1 MTLTSRD
8 LLETWMSAFMD
19 GELDY
24 ESSTALLEAL
34 HGDIDLRHQMMQ
46 FLSNHQ
52 KIQTAMQSAAP
63 VLSSQEQSDLIVHFW
78 ESIEQEAQAVHQ
90 EDFLQERA
98 YLLAQNVLQ
107 GRLDKDALE
116 KLSLKDPTCV
126 QEAAK
131 LIGQME
137 SVRDVL
143 TASAQQEPLDEL
155 RKETMNQIFGVPET
169 GLFLPDQDA
178 DSILDEQIE
187 SIEDDSQFN
196 APLAFIP
203 PLPDQAAAV
212 ANDNALGEPMDE
224 DDEDL
229 GFETPG
235 AKVVHLF
242 KKAKWPALAT
252 AAAAAIGLFILPATK
267 TPDSQETLMAASDLI
282 LSESGDEKADPYF
295 EDRML
300 AAWQMELA
308 GQSNDSLE
316 ALPIL
321 KDNSNTEIKSL
332 DVGSTNPMVFSTPN
346 KKITVIWIGEQ
357 QG

>member
-1 MTLTSRD
+1 MSLTSRD

-34 HGDIDLRHQMMQ
+34 HGDSDLRRQMVA

-52 KIQTAMQSAAP
+52 KIKGAMQSAAP
-63 VLSSQEQSDLIVHFW
+63 ILSNQEQSDLMVRFW
-78 ESIEQEAQAVHQ
+78 ESIEQEVQSAHE

-116 KLSLKDPTCV
+116 KVSLKDPTCV

-131 LIGQME
+131 IIGQME

-143 TASAQQEPLDEL
+143 TTSAQQEPLDDL
-155 RKETMNQIFGVPET
+155 RKETMNQLFGAPET
-169 GLFLPDQDA
+169 GLYLPDQDA

-187 SIEDDSQFN
+187 SIEDDSQIY
-196 APLAFIP
+196 APMAFIP
-203 PLPDQAAAV
+203 PLPEQADVV
-212 ANDNALGEPMDE
+212 ANDDGFDEQE
-224 DDEDL
+224 DDD
-229 GFETPG
+229 FKIETPG
-235 AKVVHLF
+235 AKIIHLF
-242 KKAKWPALAT
+242 KKAKWPAVAT
-252 AAAAAIGLFILPATK
+252 AAAAAVGLFILPATN
-267 TPDSQETLMAASDLI
+267 TPPAPETLLTASDLI

-308 GQSNDSLE
+308 DQTDGSLE

-332 DVGSTNPMVFSTPN
+332 DVGSTNPMVFSTPSKN
-346 KKITVIWIGEQ
+346 ITVIWIGEQ